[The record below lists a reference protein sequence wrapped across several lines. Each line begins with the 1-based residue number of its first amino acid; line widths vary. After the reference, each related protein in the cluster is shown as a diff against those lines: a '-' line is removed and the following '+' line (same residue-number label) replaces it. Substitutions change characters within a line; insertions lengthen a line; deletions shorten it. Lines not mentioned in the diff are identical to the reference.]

1 MTVPVDERLTDEI
14 QAILDGWRIKALN
27 TMLLA
32 MCIVALPAVIT
43 PLVIAV
49 RTGAWGVWAAIYIVG
64 YLLVV
69 LLALFR
75 TWDFRVRGWLF
86 LLMGY
91 AVAMASFFRAG
102 LPASGRIY
110 LIFLPMVALI
120 LLDLRSSYVALGISL
135 TLYAALIGLVHQ
147 GVLAETVFLQENP
160 LDTAFWI
167 DAGAALVMFLLAQ
180 MILTDRFYRFQLQTL
195 TAERSA
201 QAQLQEYS
209 RSLEEKVAQRTVELS
224 EANAK
229 LQRRAHELEISNAE
243 LDAFAHTVAHDLKNP
258 LSVVIGTSSMLEA
271 RQEKMSP
278 EVRAERLRA
287 ITKMGYKMTN
297 IVEALLLLASVRKR
311 RLEEASRAPLAMA
324 EIVAEALARLE
335 DQIAET
341 GATIEIER
349 PAAWPQVLGYAP
361 WIEEVW
367 VNYVSNALKYGGR
380 PAEGAPPRVEIGCD
394 VATTPEERHR
404 FWVRDNGPGL
414 EIAAQ
419 EKLFIEFQRLEQ
431 VRIEGH
437 GLGLSIVRRIVEKLD
452 GEVGLESTPG
462 AGSRFWFTL
471 PAAQA
476 PRA

>member
-1 MTVPVDERLTDEI
+1 MTVPVDEHLTDEI

-32 MCIVALPAVIT
+32 MSIVALPAVIT

-49 RTGAWGVWAAIYIVG
+49 RTGAWGIWSGIYIFG

-69 LLALFR
+69 LLAVLR
-75 TWDFRVRGWLF
+75 KWNFRVRGWLF

-110 LIFLPMVALI
+110 LVFLPLIALI
-120 LLDLRSSYVALGISL
+120 LLDLRSSYIALGMSL
-135 TLYAALIGLVHQ
+135 ALYAALIGLVHQ

-180 MILTDRFYRFQLQTL
+180 MVLTDRFYRFQLKTL
-195 TAERSA
+195 AAERSA

-224 EANAK
+224 EANAQ

-271 RQEKMSP
+271 RQEKMSS

-311 RLEEASRAPLAMA
+311 KMEEVPRAPLAME
-324 EIVAEALARLE
+324 EIVAEALVRLE
-335 DQIAET
+335 DQIAAT
-341 GATIEIER
+341 GATIER
-349 PAAWPQVLGYAP
+349 PAAWPQALGYAP
-361 WIEEVW
+361 WVEEVW
-367 VNYVSNALKYGGR
+367 VNYLSNALKYGGR
-380 PAEGAPPRVEIGCD
+380 PAEGVPPRVEIGCD
-394 VATTPEERHR
+394 VATTPDGRHR

-414 EIAAQ
+414 EDAAQ

-431 VRIEGH
+431 VRIEGY

-462 AGSRFWFTL
+462 TGSRFWFTL
-471 PAAQA
+471 PQPASG
-476 PRA
+476 PPSV